1 MYLKISI
8 WLVLGII
15 SGSCH
20 AADSSSPLSSG
31 IAKENIDA
39 SVRAQDDFF
48 QYLNGIWLKKTQ
60 IPADQSS
67 WGAFEKLADDTLLQL
82 RSVIE
87 AAAKDTNR
95 IEGSDTQKIGDFYQ
109 SFMDEAKLEQLGLTP
124 LQPELARLAALSDKK
139 GLPELCA
146 HFDRIGVTCPFGMSI
161 GQDEK
166 ESSRYALSIRQ
177 EGLGLPDRDYYL
189 NLNDA
194 KLAGIRAA
202 YQQHI
207 QAMLK
212 LIGDQNAGVHA
223 KEVLAFET
231 ALAKIQLSRV
241 ENRDAVKRYNKYDLS
256 KLAAL
261 TPNWD
266 WDAYLAAASMK
277 GKVDYV
283 LVNQPAYIKAFDSV
297 LQKTPLTSLKAYLQW
312 QMVRAYAEFLSA
324 QFVDANFAFY
334 GKVINGVP
342 NNTARWKRA
351 VEAIDGAVGESL
363 GKLYV
368 AQYFPP
374 ERKARMDSMV
384 QNLLLAYKNSI
395 AKLGWMSEATKQEAQ
410 AKLAKFT
417 PKIAYPKKWRDYSA
431 LNVVN
436 GDLLGNVMRARE
448 FAFAREVAKLGQTID
463 RDEWVMTPQT
473 VNAYY
478 NPSMNEIVFP
488 AAFLQAPFFDANADD
503 AVNYGAIGTVIGH
516 EISHGFD
523 DQGSRYDGDGNL
535 RDWWTSADHKNFSA
549 KSKIL
554 IKQYNAFSPVKG
566 YFVNG
571 ALTLGENIADNSGMA
586 IAYKAWQLS
595 LAGKPA
601 PVLDGFTG
609 EQRFFMGFAQTW
621 RAKTREPQA
630 IKWLKT
636 DPHSPDKFRAI
647 GVLKNSVEF
656 YRAFDVKK
664 GDKMYL
670 EPKQRV
676 TIW

>member
-1 MYLKISI
+1 MKLKMSI
-8 WLVLGII
+8 WLVLAITGA
-15 SGSCH
+15 SCH
-20 AADSSSPLSSG
+20 AADSASNLSSG

-39 SVRAQDDFF
+39 SVRAQD
-48 QYLNGIWLKKTQ
+48 
-60 IPADQSS
+60 
-67 WGAFEKLADDTLLQL
+67 
-82 RSVIE
+82 
-87 AAAKDTNR
+87 
-95 IEGSDTQKIGDFYQ
+95 
-109 SFMDEAKLEQLGLTP
+109 
-124 LQPELARLAALSDKK
+124 
-139 GLPELCA
+139 
-146 HFDRIGVTCPFGMSI
+146 
-161 GQDEK
+161 
-166 ESSRYALSIRQ
+166 
-177 EGLGLPDRDYYL
+177 
-189 NLNDA
+189 
-194 KLAGIRAA
+194 
-202 YQQHI
+202 
-207 QAMLK
+207 
-212 LIGDQNAGVHA
+212 
-223 KEVLAFET
+223 
-231 ALAKIQLSRV
+231 
-241 ENRDAVKRYNKYDLS
+241 
-256 KLAAL
+256 
-261 TPNWD
+261 
-266 WDAYLAAASMK
+266 
-277 GKVDYV
+277 DYV

-297 LQKTPLTSLKAYLQW
+297 LQKTPLSTLKAYLQW
-312 QMVRAYAEFLSA
+312 QVVRAYAEFLSA

-334 GKVINGVP
+334 GKVMNGVP
-342 NNTARWKRA
+342 NNTARWKRG
-351 VEAIDGAVGESL
+351 VEAMDGAVGESL

-374 ERKARMDSMV
+374 ERKARMDSMA
-384 QNLLLAYKNSI
+384 QNVLLAYKNSI
-395 AKLGWMSEATKQEAQ
+395 AKLDWMSEATKQEAQ

-417 PKIAYPKKWRDYSA
+417 PKIGYPKKWHDYSG

-448 FAFAREVAKLGQTID
+448 FAFAREVAKLGQPID
-463 RDEWVMTPQT
+463 RDEWAMTPQT

-523 DQGSRYDGDGNL
+523 DQGARYDGDGNL
-535 RDWWTSADHKNFSA
+535 RDWWSSADHKNFSA
-549 KSKIL
+549 KTKIL

-621 RAKTREPQA
+621 RAKTREQQA

-636 DPHSPDKFRAI
+636 DPHSPDKFRTI
-647 GVLKNSVEF
+647 GVLRNNVEF

-670 EPKQRV
+670 EPKERV